1 MLREDPR
8 DLIERPRESAP
19 LLLVIIDT
27 EEEFDWSRPLSR
39 DNTSV
44 TSIAAQP
51 RAHDL
56 FAKYGIVPTYVIDYP
71 VATSDLAIRTL
82 GELAAGGACEI
93 GAHLHPWVNPPDTED
108 VTPHNSYPGNLPA
121 ALEREKL
128 AHLTSAIVDNYGL
141 RPTVY
146 KAGRYGVGPHT
157 AETLADLGYT
167 VDVSVVPYTSFTD
180 DGGPDFRS
188 VGFLP
193 YWCDGPGGLLEIPLT
208 CGFHDLFSAWGR
220 RLFPL
225 LASPTGMTVH
235 APGVFA
241 RSGLL
246 ERIRLSPERGRT
258 TRPTAVSP
266 TAFSPRAAGSSRS
279 PTTARRWR
287 QATRPTYATMTSW
300 RGSWRQWT
308 AILRTS

>member
-108 VTPHNSYPGNLPA
+108 VTPTTPTRA
-121 ALEREKL
+121 ICRQRW
-128 AHLTSAIVDNYGL
+128 SA
-141 RPTVY
+141 
-146 KAGRYGVGPHT
+146 K
-157 AETLADLGYT
+157 
-167 VDVSVVPYTSFTD
+167 
-180 DGGPDFRS
+180 
-188 VGFLP
+188 
-193 YWCDGPGGLLEIPLT
+193 
-208 CGFHDLFSAWGR
+208 
-220 RLFPL
+220 
-225 LASPTGMTVH
+225 
-235 APGVFA
+235 
-241 RSGLL
+241 
-246 ERIRLSPERGRT
+246 
-258 TRPTAVSP
+258 
-266 TAFSPRAAGSSRS
+266 SSR
-279 PTTARRWR
+279 T
-287 QATRPTYATMTSW
+287 
-300 RGSWRQWT
+300 
-308 AILRTS
+308 

>member
-27 EEEFDWSRPLSR
+27 EEEFDWNRPLSR

-157 AETLADLGYT
+157 AEILADLGYT

-208 CGFHDLFSAWGR
+208 CGFHGLFSAWGR
-220 RLFPL
+220 RQRAIAPTKLRKLSNSSNSRAATSTPTT
-225 LASPTGMTVH
+225 LASTG
-235 APGVFA
+235 
-241 RSGLL
+241 
-246 ERIRLSPERGRT
+246 RGDISK
-258 TRPTAVSP
+258 PSTAAHGFKSN
-266 TAFSPRAAGSSRS
+266 
-279 PTTARRWR
+279 
-287 QATRPTYATMTSW
+287 
-300 RGSWRQWT
+300 
-308 AILRTS
+308 I